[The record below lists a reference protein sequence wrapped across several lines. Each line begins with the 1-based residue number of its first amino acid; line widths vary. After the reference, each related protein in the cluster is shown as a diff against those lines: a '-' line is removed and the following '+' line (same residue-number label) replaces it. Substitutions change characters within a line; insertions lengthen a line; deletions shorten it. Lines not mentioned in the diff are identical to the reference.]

1 MEKNSIIDMLTAYA
15 ANAISG
21 CDIAEKL
28 NKDEDEVFNILGE
41 FQKEWDEA
49 PCDEGGPTREQ
60 DAHIDEILE
69 NYAQE
74 LLDAKDYSI

>member
-15 ANAISG
+15 ANSISG

-28 NKDEDEVFNILGE
+28 NKDEDEVFNILRE

-49 PCDEGGPTREQ
+49 PCDEDGPTREQ
-60 DAHIDEILE
+60 DEHMDGILE

-74 LLDAKDYSI
+74 LMNA

>member
-21 CDIAEKL
+21 CEIAEKL
-28 NKDEDEVFNILGE
+28 NKNEDSIKIILQE
-41 FQKEWDEA
+41 FEQEWEEA
-49 PCDEGGPTREQ
+49 PCNEDGATKEQ
-60 DAHIDEILE
+60 DEHMDEILE

-74 LLDAKDYSI
+74 LIDAKDA